1 MESKK
6 NILWINLLKG
16 ICMISVYLLHAE
28 QYSGMIWVKSYGYL
42 LQPFYVNAFFF
53 VSGYLLFRE
62 WLSIDNSEMMSRE
75 SYEKKKLSLFFCVK

>member
-28 QYSGMIWVKSYGYL
+28 VYTGMAWVKSYGFV

-53 VSGYLLFRE
+53 VSGYLLFRK
-62 WLSIDNSEMMSRE
+62 WLSVNN
-75 SYEKKKLSLFFCVK
+75 

>member
-28 QYSGMIWVKSYGYL
+28 VYTGLVLVKSYGFV

-53 VSGYLLFRE
+53 VSGYLLFRK
-62 WLSIDNSEMMSRE
+62 WLYVNNQLVMDRGGVFGEFE
-75 SYEKKKLSLFFCVK
+75 